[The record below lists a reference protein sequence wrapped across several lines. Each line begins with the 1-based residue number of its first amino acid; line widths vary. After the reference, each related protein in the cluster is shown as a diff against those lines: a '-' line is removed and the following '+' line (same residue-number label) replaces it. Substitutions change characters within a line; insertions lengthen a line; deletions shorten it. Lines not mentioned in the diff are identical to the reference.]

1 MGGIPFDCLAN
12 PLGAVR
18 ITFERAISSGSDPT
32 TFNGKDW
39 GAIEVFKECLF
50 DQNGISQVP
59 ILDSSTI
66 GRIKPNSLVR
76 FRGMVQDMLGNEL
89 YIGAFKDGSTW
100 RSNKYTDVASF
111 PMSSSSEMSMWE
123 RRLLYCVPVPGQSP
137 WVVEAS
143 SSAAA
148 ASSEAAINR
157 RDNWASQHGEK
168 RRRDDDTSVD
178 EMDFNISNHEVKG
191 SPLSTKKMREDGL
204 PCQASQSRELEIG
217 ETSSMQS
224 VIPDFDTKSLS
235 CLVKIYDSPET
246 ELKLNDVFEFVGVF
260 TFDPEL
266 VASKDETDESDALF
280 EDELVNLPPNK
291 VARLHC
297 LIHKKILIQDFLS
310 GSPVTERV
318 PYVIR
323 GIRESLVGHLTAVL
337 GNDGVAAQSVLLH
350 LLSKVH
356 SRVDT
361 VAIGK
366 LSLNLTG
373 FTKET
378 VSVFGNQL
386 NLAIQSLL
394 PLTQALPLTVEY
406 LNTASLAPKK
416 DYKANRLITGSLQLA
431 EGTHLILDETQLNPG
446 TLNSTGVE
454 NVKVLKSLME
464 LQKVEYDFEYYKLE
478 ISSDVQLLVL
488 SEGKSNILP
497 ADLVLP
503 FQPSSVGSSL
513 NADANALQAWRWYL
527 ATLRSLPHVID
538 PELQKVIENDLV
550 EARQEDRSLGS
561 SDFSRWLTMARLM
574 SASFGETSLSLEHWQ
589 MVKELERLRKD
600 RLK

>member
-18 ITFERAISSGSDPT
+18 ITFERAISSGSDPK

-50 DQNGISQVP
+50 DQNGLSQVP

-89 YIGAFKDGSTW
+89 YVGAFKDGSTW
-100 RSNKYTDVASF
+100 RTNKFTDVASF
-111 PMSSSSEMSMWE
+111 PMNSSSEMSMWE

-157 RDNWASQHGEK
+157 GDNWASQQGEK

-178 EMDFNISNHEVKG
+178 TMDCNISNHEAKG
-191 SPLSTKKMREDGL
+191 SPSSTKKMREDGL
-204 PCQASQSRELEIG
+204 PCQAFQSHELEIG

-266 VASKDETDESDALF
+266 VASKNETDDSDALF

-291 VARLHC
+291 VPRLHC
-297 LIHKKILIQDFLS
+297 LIHKKITIQDFFC
-310 GSPVTERV
+310 GSPVIERV

-323 GIRESLVGHLTAVL
+323 GIRESLVGYLTAVL

-350 LLSKVH
+350 LLSQVH
-356 SRVDT
+356 TRVDT
-361 VAIGK
+361 VAVGK

-416 DYKANRLITGSLQLA
+416 DYKSNRLITGSLQLA
-431 EGTHLILDETQLNPG
+431 DGTHLILDETQLNPG

-454 NVKVLKSLME
+454 NVQILKSLME
-464 LQKVEYDFEYYKLE
+464 MQKVEYDFEYYKLE
-478 ISSDVQLLVL
+478 MSSDVQLLVL

-527 ATLRSLPHVID
+527 ATLRSQPHVID

-561 SDFSRWLTMARLM
+561 NDFSRWLTMARLM

-589 MVKELERLRKD
+589 MVKELERLRKN

>member
-18 ITFERAISSGSDPT
+18 ITFERSISSGSDPK
-32 TFNGKDW
+32 TFNSKDW
-39 GAIEVFKECLF
+39 GAIEVLKECLF

-89 YIGAFKDGSTW
+89 YVGAYKDESTW
-100 RSNKYTDVASF
+100 RTNKYTDVASF

-148 ASSEAAINR
+148 ASSEAAIYR

-178 EMDFNISNHEVKG
+178 TMDCNISNHEAKG
-191 SPLSTKKMREDGL
+191 SPSSTKKMREDGL
-204 PCQASQSRELEIG
+204 PCQASQSHELEIG
-217 ETSSMQS
+217 ETSSTQS

-266 VASKDETDESDALF
+266 VASKNETDESDALF

-291 VARLHC
+291 VPRLHC
-297 LIHKKILIQDFLS
+297 LIHKKISIQDFFC
-310 GSPVTERV
+310 GSPVIERG

-323 GIRESLVGHLTAVL
+323 GIRESLVGYLTAVL

-350 LLSKVH
+350 LLSQVH
-356 SRVDT
+356 ARVDT
-361 VAIGK
+361 VAVGK

-406 LNTASLAPKK
+406 LNTASLSPKK
-416 DYKANRLITGSLQLA
+416 DYRTNRLITGTLQLA
-431 EGTHLILDETQLNPG
+431 DGTHLILDETQLYPG

-454 NVKVLKSLME
+454 NVQVLKSLME
-464 LQKVEYDFEYYKLE
+464 MQKLEYDFEYYKLE
-478 ISSDVQLLVL
+478 MSSDVQLLVL

-503 FQPSSVGSSL
+503 FQPSTVGSSL

-561 SDFSRWLTMARLM
+561 NDFSRWLTMARLM

-589 MVKELERLRKD
+589 MVKELERLRND

>member
-1 MGGIPFDCLAN
+1 MEKLIRAYPISIPANNPEESRAEKMGGIPFDCLAN

-39 GAIEVFKECLF
+39 GAVEVLKECLF
-50 DQNGISQVP
+50 DQNCISQVP
-59 ILDSSTI
+59 ILDSSSI
-66 GRIKPNSLVR
+66 DRIKPNSLVR
-76 FRGMVQDMLGNEL
+76 FRGMIQDMLGNEL
-89 YIGAFKDGSTW
+89 YVGAFK
-100 RSNKYTDVASF
+100 
-111 PMSSSSEMSMWE
+111 
-123 RRLLYCVPVPGQSP
+123 VPGQSP

-148 ASSEAAINR
+148 ASSEAALNR
-157 RDNWASQHGEK
+157 CDNWASQHGEK
-168 RRRDDDTSVD
+168 RRRDDDTTVD
-178 EMDFNISNHEVKG
+178 NMDFNISNHEVKG
-191 SPLSTKKMREDGL
+191 SPSSTKKMREDGL
-204 PCQASQSRELEIG
+204 PCQASESRELEIG
-217 ETSSMQS
+217 ETFSMQS
-224 VIPDFDTKSLS
+224 VIPDFHSKSLS

-266 VASKDETDESDALF
+266 VASKDETNESDALF

-297 LIHKKILIQDFLS
+297 LIHKKISIQDFLC

-323 GIRESLVGHLTAVL
+323 GIRESLVGYLTAVL

-356 SRVDT
+356 ARVDT
-361 VAIGK
+361 VAVGK

-373 FTKET
+373 FTIET

-386 NLAIQSLL
+386 NLVIQSLL

-454 NVKVLKSLME
+454 NVKVLKSLVE
-464 LQKVEYDFEYYKLE
+464 LQNVEYDFEYYKLE
-478 ISSDVQLLVL
+478 MSSDVQLLVL

-503 FQPSSVGSSL
+503 FQPSSVGSPL

-527 ATLRSLPHVID
+527 ASLRSLPHVID